1 MIVIHGSNLACK
13 DLLVFIA
20 LFNKHFL
27 RKMMM
32 EIYIPYWHKS
42 HLIKMFFRINQ
53 KNKYCYK
60 ILYVYKVTKGK
71 MKIGL

>member
-1 MIVIHGSNLACK
+1 MIVIRGSNLAGK

-53 KNKYCYK
+53 KTNDVMKYCM
-60 ILYVYKVTKGK
+60 YVKLQEKK
-71 MKIGL
+71 

>member
-1 MIVIHGSNLACK
+1 MIVIRGSNLAGK

-27 RKMMM
+27 RKIMI
-32 EIYIPYWHKS
+32 EINIPYWHKF

-53 KNKYCYK
+53 KTNNVIKYCMYIK
-60 ILYVYKVTKGK
+60 LQKEK
-71 MKIGL
+71 